1 MYVIVAGCIALEQ
14 EQRRG
19 SSARVATLDAG
30 GFFGEAD
37 LFDDAPRAMTALAIQ
52 PARLLRLRRE
62 PLLALM
68 RRHPE
73 LSLTIIDVLS
83 QRLRAADERI
93 AELAPRRPRQLHQV
107 FDRLE

>member
-1 MYVIVAGCIALEQ
+1 
-14 EQRRG
+14 
-19 SSARVATLDAG
+19 
-30 GFFGEAD
+30 
-37 LFDDAPRAMTALAIQ
+37 
-52 PARLLRLRRE
+52 
-62 PLLALM
+62 M

-73 LSLTIIDVLS
+73 LSLTIIGVLS